1 MRDCYRRNPHDNS
14 FVAERYCM
22 RILVVEDE
30 RKIALFVQ
38 AGLKECGFVVDM
50 VHRGDEALEIILDN
64 HFDAVVLDIMLP
76 GRDGLSILRVLRQ
89 KSNAVP
95 VLILTARGAIS
106 EKVEGLDLGADDYLA
121 KPFSIDELAARL
133 RALIRRKSGENLVR
147 YRVKDLSLDV
157 ATRVGQRGTRRID
170 LTTREFALLE
180 CLMRA
185 PGRVFSRTQLC
196 QQVWEYHFDPESNLV
211 DVYIQR
217 LRRKIDDGEPGK
229 LIQTVRGAGYRIG
242 DAT

>member
-1 MRDCYRRNPHDNS
+1 
-14 FVAERYCM
+14 M

-30 RKIALFVQ
+30 RKIASFVQ
-38 AGLKECGFVVDM
+38 GGLKECGFVVDV

-95 VLILTARGAIS
+95 VLILTARDAIS

-217 LRRKIDDGEPGK
+217 LRRKIDDGEPSK

>member
-1 MRDCYRRNPHDNS
+1 
-14 FVAERYCM
+14 
-22 RILVVEDE
+22 LVVEDE

-38 AGLKECGFVVDM
+38 RGLKESGFVVDV
-50 VHRGDEALEIILDN
+50 VHHGDQALAVILDN

-76 GRDGLSILRVLRQ
+76 GRDGLSILRALRQ

-147 YRVKDLSLDV
+147 YRVQDLSLDV
-157 ATRVGQRGTRRID
+157 ATRVAQRGTRRID
-170 LTTREFALLE
+170 LTSREFGLLE

-217 LRRKIDDGEPGK
+217 LRRKIDDGESSK
-229 LIQTVRGAGYRIG
+229 LIQTVRGTGYRIG
-242 DAT
+242 DAG

>member
-1 MRDCYRRNPHDNS
+1 MR
-14 FVAERYCM
+14 V
-22 RILVVEDE
+22 LVVEDE

-38 AGLKECGFVVDM
+38 GGLKECGFVVGV
-50 VHRGDEALEIILDN
+50 VHRGDEALEIILNN

-89 KSNAVP
+89 KSNALP

-133 RALIRRKSGENLVR
+133 RALIRRRSGDNLVR

-170 LTTREFALLE
+170 LTTREFTLLE

-185 PGRVFSRTQLC
+185 PGRVFSRT
-196 QQVWEYHFDPESNLV
+196 
-211 DVYIQR
+211 
-217 LRRKIDDGEPGK
+217 
-229 LIQTVRGAGYRIG
+229 
-242 DAT
+242 

>member
-1 MRDCYRRNPHDNS
+1 MQRREVS
-14 FVAERYCM
+14 L

-38 AGLKECGFVVDM
+38 RGLKESGFVVDV
-50 VHRGDEALEIILDN
+50 VHHGDQALAVILDN

-76 GRDGLSILRVLRQ
+76 GRDGLSILRALRQ

-147 YRVKDLSLDV
+147 YRVQDLSLDV
-157 ATRVGQRGTRRID
+157 ATRVAQRGTRRID
-170 LTTREFALLE
+170 LTSREFGLLE

-217 LRRKIDDGEPGK
+217 LRRKIDDGESSR
-229 LIQTVRGAGYRIG
+229 LIQTVRGTGYRIG
-242 DAT
+242 DAV

>member
-1 MRDCYRRNPHDNS
+1 
-14 FVAERYCM
+14 M

-64 HFDAVVLDIMLP
+64 HFDAVVLDIMIP

-147 YRVKDLSLDV
+147 YRVKDLILDV

-217 LRRKIDDGEPGK
+217 LRRKIDDGEPGR

>member
-1 MRDCYRRNPHDNS
+1 
-14 FVAERYCM
+14 
-22 RILVVEDE
+22 LVVEDE

-38 AGLKECGFVVDM
+38 RGLKESGFVVDV
-50 VHRGDEALEIILDN
+50 VHHGDQALAVILDN

-76 GRDGLSILRVLRQ
+76 GRDGLSILRALRQ
-89 KSNAVP
+89 ESNPVP

-147 YRVKDLSLDV
+147 YRVQDLSLDV
-157 ATRVGQRGTRRID
+157 ATRVAQRGTRRID
-170 LTTREFALLE
+170 LTSREFGLLE

-217 LRRKIDDGEPGK
+217 LRRKIDDGESNK
-229 LIQTVRGAGYRIG
+229 LIQTVRGTGYRIG
-242 DAT
+242 DAV